1 MAPNK
6 KYLSLEEAAVQL
18 GVTTDELV
26 RLREKGEVRGF
37 ADRGTWKFKADDV
50 AEFRRRRQPDSDP
63 DLPIMDEDFDDDM
76 ARQQTVIRRGNDVDS
91 DSDVRLSNDDPRKK
105 RLSGSSADLPAIEQ
119 QKSDS
124 DVRLADSGKRPAADS
139 DSDVKLVKPKS
150 AIKSD
155 SDSDVKMFDSL
166 APESDSDVKLLEPN
180 KSLSDSDSDVR
191 LAASDSDVRLAPLL
205 SSDSDVKLVGKKS
218 KSDSDSDVSLFP
230 TRRSGKTDPMD
241 ALDDGPMNLSD
252 GGSALLDGDD
262 SSITLAGDSGIMLEA
277 DSGITLEGDSG
288 IRLGGSSG
296 IRLAG
301 DSGIR
306 LADESGVQLKNPAD
320 SGISLEGDS
329 GIQLAGDSGISLSGP
344 SSIKGLKGG
353 SSAKGMKGGSSA
365 KGMKGGSSKTKGR
378 RKADDLDATVPMN
391 FANLDDDDDLSKTS
405 PLLSAS
411 DSSEGSVAD
420 LDLFDASD
428 TSEMASLG
436 DSNPNVVMFDE
447 DEDEAPPKKR
457 PRQRTVEESIFE
469 MDETIDEPLE
479 ELEVS
484 DDDLSDESEIDD
496 LAFDD
501 EDADMDDSF
510 TAGSSEF
517 GTSRAQKVM
526 APQEVE
532 WSTGIFLT
540 LMASL
545 SVLALGAWVSADLL
559 RFVWAQN
566 DQAPIDPFFAG
577 LFGGLWK

>member
-6 KYLSLEEAAVQL
+6 KYLSLEEAAIQL
-18 GVTTDELV
+18 GVSTDELI
-26 RLREKGEVRGF
+26 RLREKGDVRGF

-50 AEFRRRRQPDSDP
+50 AEFKRRRQPDSDP
-63 DLPIMDEDFDDDM
+63 DLPIMDEDADEDL

-91 DSDVRLSNDDPRKK
+91 DSDVRLSNDGPKNK
-105 RLSGSSADLPAIEQ
+105 RLSGSSADLPAIDS

-124 DVRLADSGKRPAADS
+124 DVRLADSGKRAAADS

-155 SDSDVKMFDSL
+155 SDSDVRMFDSL
-166 APESDSDVKLLEPN
+166 APESDSDVKLLEPH
-180 KSLSDSDSDVR
+180 KSLTD
-191 LAASDSDVRLAPLL
+191 SDSDVRLAPLM
-205 SSDSDVKLVGKKS
+205 SSDSDVKLVGKKTLT
-218 KSDSDSDVSLFP
+218 DSDSDVSLIP
-230 TRRSGKTDPMD
+230 SRGKTDPMNV
-241 ALDDGPMNLSD
+241 LDDGGLNLKD

-262 SSITLAGDSGIMLEA
+262 SSITLSGDSGIMLEA

-288 IRLGGSSG
+288 IRLAGSSG
-296 IRLAG
+296 IRLGG

-378 RKADDLDATVPMN
+378 GKADDLDATAPMN
-391 FANLDDDDDLSKTS
+391 FMNLEDDDDLSKTS
-405 PLLSAS
+405 PLLSTS

-447 DEDEAPPKKR
+447 DEEAAPPAKR

-469 MDETIDEPLE
+469 MEETIDEPLE

-501 EDADMDDSF
+501 DDADLDDSF
-510 TAGSSEF
+510 TEGSSEF
-517 GTSRAQKVM
+517 GTSRAQRVM

-532 WSTGIFLT
+532 WSTGVFLT
-540 LMASL
+540 LMGSL
-545 SVLALGAWVSADLL
+545 AFLALGAWMSADLL

-566 DQAPIDPFFAG
+566 DQAPVDPALAG
-577 LFGGLWK
+577 LFGSLWK